1 MLQNTNHPSDILNRS
16 GFDKQYEEYKQ
27 GIQLTQCVVNIF
39 QEKCELQSNYSRA
52 LSGLSGRLR
61 DTLSKTTG
69 GTVHTAWLRIAAAF
83 EMESKLNEKFS
94 ENLLKNLIGPLK
106 DLIETLKKDKK
117 PLKKLVDK
125 ETDNLLSL
133 YEMEFRARQKLFSC
147 FRNYERVY
155 NNYVN
160 RIDQQQHVQRQE
172 QGENNEL
179 SRSWRSRS
187 LNRSDT
193 FSLCTIDSTS
203 NSTSDHDSLKNYSL
217 VKRNSID
224 YHAKPLTTASS
235 GSAVVVNTTKSSTLA
250 SVNGNMDSTNH
261 LSPPTTTPVSSTYS
275 PSRLSFLYTS
285 LPYRKCTKS
294 SSFATADLKS
304 NNTVRRHNSLS
315 SGDVNTKK
323 LLTVSKLKNAYN
335 ATLTDY
341 YRACV
346 SAEEARIDWHTRMLK
361 CFNDQQ
367 TLESQRLDGLTK
379 GLTVYR
385 NTLDDVLPIWKA
397 AINEL
402 ANGISLADP
411 LLDLQNFRRRS
422 YVDESLKMST
432 QQLTTTNDPD
442 SSVKSKISANVGCSL
457 QRLIDF
463 PSENMLLLRHHRLHE
478 EDSQE
483 KSSSSKSRAFNILRK
498 KSQTINGKIKE
509 GTSSTSAGLQSTTKL
524 SLPLSPIPS
533 ASLRLIIQ
541 HYLTKQSMLHL
552 LDLLAKDVEKERRTK
567 KGLTNLVQV
576 YAHQPAYTDMN
587 TLMEARRRLYFSRVR
602 LTYLTCCRQKVAH
615 NLKQLH
621 ALETMGDS
629 NSTCNSLTST
639 DIELPLCLSQAG
651 FSKLVL
657 DSHISPEQ
665 SNNNTGIINSSMD
678 HSKKSYLITSRWVYL
693 PDLDILP
700 SHGGNLIEW
709 PPFPVN
715 DIVNEDLTD
724 SVFQRDI
731 ENIREYLDTQ
741 NSYWMLENTIN
752 NDSSLETHHETTS
765 NYTNSKLSVNGHIE
779 KLADDNNQPSSGKEF
794 SNNQSTFTKNLVKS
808 SKDTRDASASRS
820 AIPEVKKSIDT
831 KGTLRISNTST
842 SESLHGSQYTPSNQS
857 SKQVISND
865 KSADLSTAEGKPIN
879 PTSSIST
886 AITTTEAKNTTT
898 THFSKDSLSGSRKPI
913 IKTPTLGVD
922 EIEAAD
928 SVISSV
934 SSISTASIT
943 RSPSTTT
950 ATTTVNSKVSKE
962 NLTTSNFWSRF
973 GYGSRGTTLSQQQ
986 SSSNQPSYN
995 SLKLDKSNTN
1005 SNIIHCNN
1013 TIKKKTII
1021 KSDISGPSSLRF
1033 ANIPNSSSTDS
1044 GNSSSS
1050 MDIRPSPSRKSVHFH
1065 TDVIKKDE
1073 GVRVNDSCDMD
1084 YENWSSANFKCLGWA
1099 KVQQNYTPRQSTEI
1113 CLQEGDIVS
1122 IYRKDSPDW
1131 WFGEVNGTK
1140 GRFPVSHV
1148 EEF

>member
-27 GIQLTQCVVNIF
+27 GLQLTQCVVNIF

-52 LSGLSGRLR
+52 LSVLSGRLR
-61 DTLSKTTG
+61 DTVSKTTG

-83 EMESKLNEKFS
+83 EMESKLNEKFA
-94 ENLLKNLIGPLK
+94 ENLVNNLIGPLK

-125 ETDNLLSL
+125 ETENLLSQ

-160 RIDQQQHVQRQE
+160 RIDQQQQQQQKQTHVHRQQ

-179 SRSWRSRS
+179 SHNWRSLS

-193 FSLCTIDSTS
+193 VSLCTIDSTS
-203 NSTSDHDSLKNYSL
+203 TSTSDHDSLKNYSL
-217 VKRNSID
+217 GKRNSID
-224 YHAKPLTTASS
+224 YHAKPVTSTSS
-235 GSAVVVNTTKSSTLA
+235 GSVVAAVNTTKSSTLA
-250 SVNGNMDSTNH
+250 SVNGNMDSRNY
-261 LSPPTTTPVSSTYS
+261 LSSPTTTPVSLNCS

-285 LPYRKCTKS
+285 LPPYRKCTKS

-335 ATLTDY
+335 TTLTDY
-341 YRACV
+341 YRACI

-385 NTLDDVLPIWKA
+385 NTLDDILPIWKA

-422 YVDESLKMST
+422 YIDESLEMSS
-432 QQLTTTNDPD
+432 QQLTTNGSD

-463 PSENMLLLRHHRLHE
+463 PCENMLLLRHHRLHE
-478 EDSQE
+478 EESEE
-483 KSSSSKSRAFNILRK
+483 KSSSKSRAFNILRK

-509 GTSSTSAGLQSTTKL
+509 GTSSTSTGLQSTSKL
-524 SLPLSPIPS
+524 ALALSPIPS
-533 ASLRLIIQ
+533 ASLRSVIQ
-541 HYLTKQSMLHL
+541 HYLTKQSMLTL
-552 LDLLAKDVEKERRTK
+552 LDMLAKDVEKERRTK

-602 LTYLTCCRQKVAH
+602 LTYLTCCRQKLAH

-629 NSTCNSLTST
+629 NSTGNSTLTSS

-678 HSKKSYLITSRWVYL
+678 HGKKSYLITSRWVHL
-693 PDLDILP
+693 PDLDRLP
-700 SHGGNLIEW
+700 NHGGNLIEW

-724 SVFQRDI
+724 SVFQWDI
-731 ENIREYLDTQ
+731 ENIRECLHTQ
-741 NSYWMLENTIN
+741 NSYWILENAIN
-752 NDSSLETHHETTS
+752 NDNSLETHHETIS
-765 NYTNSKLSVNGHIE
+765 NCTDSKLSANGH
-779 KLADDNNQPSSGKEF
+779 DDNNQQSSGKEF
-794 SNNQSTFTKNLVKS
+794 SNNQSNFTAITIKS
-808 SKDTRDASASRS
+808 TKDKRDGSASRS
-820 AIPEVKKSIDT
+820 AIPEVKKSNDTT
-831 KGTLRISNTST
+831 KGTLRISDTSDT
-842 SESLHGSQYTPSNQS
+842 NESGHGRQYTPSNRS
-857 SKQVISND
+857 SKQVISKG
-865 KSADLSTAEGKPIN
+865 KSPDLSTAGGKQIK
-879 PTSSIST
+879 PTSGIST
-886 AITTTEAKNTTT
+886 TITTNGAKNTLLLLLLLLLLI
-898 THFSKDSLSGSRKPI
+898 FQRIPLVGQ
-913 IKTPTLGVD
+913 
-922 EIEAAD
+922 E
-928 SVISSV
+928 
-934 SSISTASIT
+934 
-943 RSPSTTT
+943 
-950 ATTTVNSKVSKE
+950 
-962 NLTTSNFWSRF
+962 
-973 GYGSRGTTLSQQQ
+973 SQ
-986 SSSNQPSYN
+986 
-995 SLKLDKSNTN
+995 L
-1005 SNIIHCNN
+1005 
-1013 TIKKKTII
+1013 
-1021 KSDISGPSSLRF
+1021 
-1033 ANIPNSSSTDS
+1033 
-1044 GNSSSS
+1044 
-1050 MDIRPSPSRKSVHFH
+1050 
-1065 TDVIKKDE
+1065 
-1073 GVRVNDSCDMD
+1073 
-1084 YENWSSANFKCLGWA
+1084 
-1099 KVQQNYTPRQSTEI
+1099 
-1113 CLQEGDIVS
+1113 
-1122 IYRKDSPDW
+1122 
-1131 WFGEVNGTK
+1131 
-1140 GRFPVSHV
+1140 
-1148 EEF
+1148 

>member
-1 MLQNTNHPSDILNRS
+1 MCFH
-16 GFDKQYEEYKQ
+16 
-27 GIQLTQCVVNIF
+27 
-39 QEKCELQSNYSRA
+39 
-52 LSGLSGRLR
+52 
-61 DTLSKTTG
+61 
-69 GTVHTAWLRIAAAF
+69 HT
-83 EMESKLNEKFS
+83 
-94 ENLLKNLIGPLK
+94 
-106 DLIETLKKDKK
+106 
-117 PLKKLVDK
+117 
-125 ETDNLLSL
+125 
-133 YEMEFRARQKLFSC
+133 
-147 FRNYERVY
+147 
-155 NNYVN
+155 
-160 RIDQQQHVQRQE
+160 
-172 QGENNEL
+172 
-179 SRSWRSRS
+179 
-187 LNRSDT
+187 
-193 FSLCTIDSTS
+193 
-203 NSTSDHDSLKNYSL
+203 
-217 VKRNSID
+217 
-224 YHAKPLTTASS
+224 
-235 GSAVVVNTTKSSTLA
+235 
-250 SVNGNMDSTNH
+250 
-261 LSPPTTTPVSSTYS
+261 
-275 PSRLSFLYTS
+275 
-285 LPYRKCTKS
+285 
-294 SSFATADLKS
+294 
-304 NNTVRRHNSLS
+304 
-315 SGDVNTKK
+315 
-323 LLTVSKLKNAYN
+323 
-335 ATLTDY
+335 
-341 YRACV
+341 
-346 SAEEARIDWHTRMLK
+346 
-361 CFNDQQ
+361 
-367 TLESQRLDGLTK
+367 
-379 GLTVYR
+379 
-385 NTLDDVLPIWKA
+385 
-397 AINEL
+397 
-402 ANGISLADP
+402 
-411 LLDLQNFRRRS
+411 
-422 YVDESLKMST
+422 
-432 QQLTTTNDPD
+432 
-442 SSVKSKISANVGCSL
+442 
-457 QRLIDF
+457 
-463 PSENMLLLRHHRLHE
+463 
-478 EDSQE
+478 
-483 KSSSSKSRAFNILRK
+483 
-498 KSQTINGKIKE
+498 
-509 GTSSTSAGLQSTTKL
+509 
-524 SLPLSPIPS
+524 
-533 ASLRLIIQ
+533 
-541 HYLTKQSMLHL
+541 
-552 LDLLAKDVEKERRTK
+552 
-567 KGLTNLVQV
+567 GLTNLVQV

-700 SHGGNLIEW
+700 SHGGNLIESFGPSLGFFSIIYYLLSCIFIVLSSTEW

-831 KGTLRISNTST
+831 KGTLRISYTST

-1113 CLQEGDIVS
+1113 CLQEGKSHCGINHSIGCSPQATSKLAILLVCSEKGELEKADSEICSSSLTLQQFVVRGDIVS